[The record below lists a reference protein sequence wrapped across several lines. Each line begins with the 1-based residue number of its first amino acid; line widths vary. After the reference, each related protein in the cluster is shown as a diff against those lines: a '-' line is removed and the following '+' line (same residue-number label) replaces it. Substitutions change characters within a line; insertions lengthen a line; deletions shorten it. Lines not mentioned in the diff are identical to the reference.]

1 MKLICRSST
10 DFSPGEKSFL
20 VHYSSL
26 TPPLPLPLSLRSLT
40 NRTLPYFAFS
50 RGEDPRASEKGLQ
63 DRSHMYLA
71 RAVVLNLRTGETSSS
86 LPDQQHADRDALAIA
101 VEFVGSRFVRNM
113 VRVLVATALREC
125 LQQQQREKEVDPQI
139 LVKYCQISD
148 R

>member
-1 MKLICRSST
+1 
-10 DFSPGEKSFL
+10 
-20 VHYSSL
+20 
-26 TPPLPLPLSLRSLT
+26 
-40 NRTLPYFAFS
+40 
-50 RGEDPRASEKGLQ
+50 
-63 DRSHMYLA
+63 MYLA